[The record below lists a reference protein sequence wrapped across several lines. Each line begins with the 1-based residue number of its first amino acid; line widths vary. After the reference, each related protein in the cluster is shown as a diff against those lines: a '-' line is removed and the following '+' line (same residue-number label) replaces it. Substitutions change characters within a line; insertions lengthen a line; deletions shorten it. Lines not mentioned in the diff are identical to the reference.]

1 MATKPK
7 KNARYDL
14 NAADRR
20 RNLLIQIGLTSIVV
34 LLGVGLVLYIVMGAD
49 KKPAAGEAKSIQ
61 VSSSKL
67 ITKEGTT
74 EPKAVVSLYEDF
86 LCPHC
91 GDFEKTF
98 GPTINQL
105 IDSGAIAADYYMV
118 AILDSPST
126 ADYSSR
132 SAGAAYCVADESKEA
147 FRRFHAALYAQQ
159 PGETGGA
166 FPDDARLIEVARQ
179 AGAGGTVPDCINK
192 GKYVEMAQGLASASG
207 IQSTPTV
214 KINGQEFDIAGKTP
228 EDLVNEVKSIVGDVP
243 GLMTRP
249 AAPNPTPPPA
259 PPTAP

>member
-20 RNLLIQIGLTSIVV
+20 RNLFIQIGLTAIVV

-49 KKPAAGEAKSIQ
+49 KKPASGETKSIR

-91 GDFEKTF
+91 GDFEQKF

-105 IDSGAIAADYYMV
+105 IDSGAD
-118 AILDSPST
+118 
-126 ADYSSR
+126 R
-132 SAGAAYCVADESKEA
+132 
-147 FRRFHAALYAQQ
+147 
-159 PGETGGA
+159 GGLLHGRH
-166 FPDDARLIEVARQ
+166 P
-179 AGAGGTVPDCINK
+179 
-192 GKYVEMAQGLASASG
+192 GLAE
-207 IQSTPTV
+207 QRRTTPR
-214 KINGQEFDIAGKTP
+214 A
-228 EDLVNEVKSIVGDVP
+228 
-243 GLMTRP
+243 R
-249 AAPNPTPPPA
+249 AA
-259 PPTAP
+259 PPTASPTSRRTRSAASTPRCTRSSPERPARASPTTPG

>member
-1 MATKPK
+1 VATKPK

-20 RNLLIQIGLTSIVV
+20 RNLLIQIGLTAVVV

-49 KKPAAGEAKSIQ
+49 KKPASGEAKAIT

-91 GDFEKTF
+91 GEFEQKF
-98 GPTINQL
+98 GPTIGQL

-118 AILDSPST
+118 AILDQPSN
-126 ADYSSR
+126 DNYSSR
-132 SAGAAYCVADESKEA
+132 AGAAAYCVADESKDA

-159 PGETGGA
+159 PGETVA
-166 FPDDARLIEVARQ
+166 SFPDNQSLIKTARL
-179 AGAGGTVPDCINK
+179 AGAGGSVPDCINK
-192 GKYVEMAQGLASASG
+192 GKYVPMVQGLAQATQ
-207 IQSTPTV
+207 IQSTPTI
-214 KINGQEFDIAGKTP
+214 KINGQDFAVTATTTP
-228 EDLVNEVKSIVGDVP
+228 DDLVNQVKSIVGDVP
-243 GLMTRP
+243 GLMSKP
-249 AAPNPTPPPA
+249 AAPTPTV

>member
-20 RNLLIQIGLTSIVV
+20 RNLFIQIGLTAIVV

-49 KKPAAGEAKSIQ
+49 KKPAAGESKSIQ

-91 GDFEKTF
+91 GEFEQKF

-105 IDSGAIAADYYMV
+105 IDSGAD
-118 AILDSPST
+118 
-126 ADYSSR
+126 R
-132 SAGAAYCVADESKEA
+132 G
-147 FRRFHAALYAQQ
+147 
-159 PGETGGA
+159 
-166 FPDDARLIEVARQ
+166 RLLHGRH
-179 AGAGGTVPDCINK
+179 P
-192 GKYVEMAQGLASASG
+192 GLAEQRELLVALRRRGLLRRRRVERTHSVA
-207 IQSTPTV
+207 STPRCTRSSPE
-214 KINGQEFDIAGKTP
+214 KPARASPTTP
-228 EDLVNEVKSIVGDVP
+228 G
-243 GLMTRP
+243 
-249 AAPNPTPPPA
+249 
-259 PPTAP
+259 

>member
-14 NAADRR
+14 KAADRR
-20 RNLLIQIGLTSIVV
+20 RNLLIQIGLTAVVV

-49 KKPAAGEAKSIQ
+49 KKPASGEAKAIT

-91 GDFEKTF
+91 GEFEQKF
-98 GPTINQL
+98 GPTIGQL

-118 AILDSPST
+118 AILDQPSN
-126 ADYSSR
+126 DNYSSR
-132 SAGAAYCVADESKEA
+132 AGAAAYCVADESKDA

-159 PGETGGA
+159 PGETTA
-166 FPDDARLIEVARQ
+166 SFPDNARLIEIARQ
-179 AGAGGTVPDCINK
+179 AGAAGSVPDCINK
-192 GKYVEMAQGLASASG
+192 GKYVPMVQGLAQATQ
-207 IQSTPTV
+207 IQSTPTI
-214 KINGQEFDIAGKTP
+214 KINGQDFAVTATTTP
-228 EDLVNEVKSIVGDVP
+228 DDLVNQVKSIVGDVP
-243 GLMTRP
+243 GLMSKP
-249 AAPNPTPPPA
+249 AAPTPTV